1 MFWNVRTY
9 PAKILMILYYIFD
22 VFFQFPLVIPRRR
35 AQIVTALFLY
45 FLEKG
50 LFLYIQVWF
59 FVRKFNSHLYYLQV
73 VLCKI
78 KIIKLFV
85 ELLFW
90 GMISDGTE
98 MFLFVW
104 LILQELRSYG
114 HFCSGVRNIS
124 WMSAGGSVLPA
135 KYCLVQC
142 MSFVL
147 LVRIFLMQP
156 WGVSGKVCSVPGD
169 GETEPQLLKWK

>member
-1 MFWNVRTY
+1 MYVLTLPKYWWFCIHFWCVLSISIGYTTKTCTDRDC
-9 PAKILMILYYIFD
+9 I
-22 VFFQFPLVIPRRR
+22 VFV
-35 AQIVTALFLY
+35 

-50 LFLYIQVWF
+50 LFLYIQMWF
-59 FVRKFNSHLYYLQV
+59 FVRNFNSHLYYLQV

-78 KIIKLFV
+78 MIIKLFV
-85 ELLFW
+85 KLLFW

-114 HFCSGVRNIS
+114 RFCSGVRNIS
-124 WMSAGGSVLPA
+124 WMSAGGSVWPA
-135 KYCLVQC
+135 KDCLVQC
-142 MSFVL
+142 MSVFL

-156 WGVSGKVCSVPGD
+156 WGVSGKECSVPED
-169 GETEPQLLKWK
+169 VETEPQLSKGK

>member
-1 MFWNVRTY
+1 MHLITTVWLDAHAFLAWKIRQLRRFFTFLYRRLRLFWNVRTY

-22 VFFQFPLVIPRRR
+22 VFFQFRLVLLRRR
-35 AQIVTALFLY
+35 AQLVIALVFVC

-59 FVRKFNSHLYYLQV
+59 FVRNFNSHLYYLQV

-90 GMISDGTE
+90 DMTSDGTE

-104 LILQELRSYG
+104 LIFKELRLYG
-114 HFCSGVRNIS
+114 RFCLGVRNVS
-124 WMSAGGSVLPA
+124 WMSAGG
-135 KYCLVQC
+135 
-142 MSFVL
+142 
-147 LVRIFLMQP
+147 
-156 WGVSGKVCSVPGD
+156 
-169 GETEPQLLKWK
+169 